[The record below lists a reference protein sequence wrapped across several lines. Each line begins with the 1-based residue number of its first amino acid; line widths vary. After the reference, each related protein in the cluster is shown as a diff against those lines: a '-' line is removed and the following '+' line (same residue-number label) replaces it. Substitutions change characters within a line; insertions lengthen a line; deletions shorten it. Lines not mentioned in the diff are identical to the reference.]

1 MTSKLLMLKMK
12 YLLTLCVAHQIVLN
26 LEGITEKTNINA
38 IVKRKPGKSF
48 ILKFDKQDNQMQS
61 RI

>member
-1 MTSKLLMLKMK
+1 MLKMK
-12 YLLTLCVAHQIVLN
+12 YLLTLCVAHQIILN

-48 ILKFDKQDNQMQS
+48 ILKFDNQDNQMQS